1 LNAPAHNVLSMSAAL
16 PEEVASPPRVR
27 RRQPDSIFDENG
39 HEMLSPSVV
48 AAMIGVTV
56 ETLRT
61 MRHQM
66 RGPSPTKIG
75 ARIWYYR
82 DEVEEWLREHRR
94 FIDF

>member
-1 LNAPAHNVLSMSAAL
+1 MNLVAMAVL
-16 PEEVASPPRVR
+16 PEDVVQPKRAR

-39 HEMLSPSVV
+39 HEMLSPSAVSG
-48 AAMIGVTV
+48 MIGVTV

-75 ARIWYYR
+75 ARVYYYR
-82 DEVEEWLREHRR
+82 DQVEWWLREHRR

>member
-1 LNAPAHNVLSMSAAL
+1 LQAQPANVMPMTAL
-16 PEEVASPPRVR
+16 PDEVAPPKRMR

-39 HEMLSPSVV
+39 HELLSPSVV
-48 AAMIGVTV
+48 AGMIGVTI

-75 ARIWYYR
+75 ARVWYYR
-82 DEVEEWLREHRR
+82 DEVGVWLRENRR